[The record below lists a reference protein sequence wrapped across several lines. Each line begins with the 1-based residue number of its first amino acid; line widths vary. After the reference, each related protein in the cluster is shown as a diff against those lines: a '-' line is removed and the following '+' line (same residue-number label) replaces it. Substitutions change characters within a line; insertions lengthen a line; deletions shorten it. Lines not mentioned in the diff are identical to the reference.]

1 MQDQTK
7 PFVSL
12 NERLFQEQLARNKKT
27 EMRVTAAQRFNAMK
41 EIAKEVQGQG
51 SYLRRV
57 RVRSPDPLAG
67 SKKGTEC

>member
-57 RVRSPDPLAG
+57 HARSPDPLAG